1 MSYNNRNNDY
11 YEPKPDLEEST
22 PWNQLKD
29 GISQKYQNPEDD
41 EDMLFIDDEER
52 FNIRDRNYKVIVFFS
67 LETKKSSKIH
77 F

>member
-11 YEPKPDLEEST
+11 DFPKPDLEEST
-22 PWNQLKD
+22 PWKQLKT

-52 FNIRDRNYKVIVFFS
+52 FNIRERNYKVIINGY
-67 LETKKSSKIH
+67 SSKTAEL
-77 F
+77 FF

>member
-1 MSYNNRNNDY
+1 MSFNNRNNDY

-52 FNIRDRNYKVIVFFS
+52 FNIRDRNYKVIVFFFFGN
-67 LETKKSSKIH
+67 KKII
-77 F
+77 